1 MAIAGN
7 THSPNAPGQME
18 TAVVTIEQ
26 RLKQCGGFGPGF
38 DFVRIVL
45 AFAVL
50 LWHAVAITKGSSDP
64 AKDSFIW
71 PFAFAILP
79 MFFALSGFLVTGSA
93 LRLPL
98 KEYVLNRSFRI
109 IPALG
114 VDIFFS
120 ALILGPIITVF
131 ALSNYFTDRQFFVY
145 FANIIGWIH
154 YKLPGVFLGNP
165 LPGIVNGAL
174 WTVPYE
180 IACYVIMS
188 AMIWVGII
196 RRWTYVLGSVL
207 LITGVAMLLHSIGFR
222 TGFAM
227 ADKLLTF
234 ALFSKGASLVPC
246 FLAGSAIY
254 LMQHFIPFSGR
265 IAALVGAGLVACG
278 MFAPNIWFD
287 SPIFIALTVLPL
299 SYLVV
304 WLGLVKLPKIPF
316 FDRGDYSYGVYL
328 YHFPILQLLQ
338 LLFGFAIW
346 WQLSLAAII
355 PVTLFAMF
363 SWHSIEKPVLK
374 QRKRFSLV
382 GARIASEDM
391 EKQRKSGKTVAAA
404 TTQEGR
410 SS

>member
-1 MAIAGN
+1 ML
-7 THSPNAPGQME
+7 
-18 TAVVTIEQ
+18 TIEQ
-26 RLKQCGGFGPGF
+26 RLTQCGGFGPGF
-38 DFVRIVL
+38 DFVRIAL
-45 AFAVL
+45 AFGVL
-50 LWHAVAITKGSSDP
+50 FWHAVAITIGSTEP
-64 AKDSFIW
+64 AKTTIIW
-71 PFAFAILP
+71 PFVFAILP

-114 VDIFFS
+114 VDIFFC
-120 ALILGPIITVF
+120 ALILGPIITTF
-131 ALSNYFTDRQFFVY
+131 TFYNYFTNGQFYLY

-154 YKLPGVFLGNP
+154 YQLPGVFLDAP
-165 LPGIVNGAL
+165 LRGIVNGAL

-188 AMIWVGII
+188 GMIWLGII
-196 RRWTYVLGSVL
+196 RRWYFVLGSA
-207 LITGVAMLLHSIGFR
+207 LIITICAMIFYVFEFKSEIYFVDKFVN
-222 TGFAM
+222 FA
-227 ADKLLTF
+227 F
-234 ALFSKGASLVPC
+234 FSKGASLVPC

-254 LMQHFIPFSGR
+254 LMKNFLPFSSVF
-265 IAALVGAGLVACG
+265 AAFVAISLTLCG
-278 MFAPNIWFD
+278 IFAPSNWFD

-304 WLGLVKLPKIPF
+304 WLGLIEMPKIPL

-338 LLFGFAIW
+338 MLFDFSVW
-346 WQLSLAAII
+346 WHLAAVAII

-382 GARIASEDM
+382 GARIASED
-391 EKQRKSGKTVAAA
+391 ERRKTMMKASPH
-404 TTQEGR
+404 
-410 SS
+410 

>member
-1 MAIAGN
+1 VSAWQL
-7 THSPNAPGQME
+7 HVE
-18 TAVVTIEQ
+18 TSLVTIEQ
-26 RLKQCGGFGPGF
+26 RMAQCGGFGPGF

-50 LWHAVAITKGSSDP
+50 FWHAVAITTGSSDL
-64 AKDSFIW
+64 AKDTVIW

-109 IPALG
+109 VPALG
-114 VDIFFS
+114 VDIFFC
-120 ALILGPIITVF
+120 ALVLGPAITVI
-131 ALSNYFTDRQFFVY
+131 ALSAYFTDSLFFLY
-145 FANIIGWIH
+145 FANILGWIH
-154 YKLPGVFLGNP
+154 YELPGVFLGNP
-165 LPGIVNGAL
+165 LAGIVNGAL

-188 AMIWVGII
+188 AMIWLGII
-196 RRWTYVLGSVL
+196 RRWHYVLGSVL
-207 LITGVAMLLHSIGFR
+207 VITGIAILLHLLGFR
-222 TGFAM
+222 TGYAM
-227 ADKLLTF
+227 ADKLLDF

-246 FLAGSAIY
+246 FLAGSALY
-254 LMQHFIPFSGR
+254 LMQRFMPFSGR
-265 IAALVGAGLVACG
+265 IAGLVVAGLVLCG
-278 MFAPNIWFD
+278 LFAPSSWFA

-304 WLGLVKLPKIPF
+304 WLGLLDLPKIPF

-338 LLFGFAIW
+338 MLFGFALW
-346 WQLSLAAII
+346 WHLALWAIV

-382 GARIASEDM
+382 GARIASED
-391 EKQRKSGKTVAAA
+391 EARQQQTTKRAA
-404 TTQEGR
+404 E
-410 SS
+410 